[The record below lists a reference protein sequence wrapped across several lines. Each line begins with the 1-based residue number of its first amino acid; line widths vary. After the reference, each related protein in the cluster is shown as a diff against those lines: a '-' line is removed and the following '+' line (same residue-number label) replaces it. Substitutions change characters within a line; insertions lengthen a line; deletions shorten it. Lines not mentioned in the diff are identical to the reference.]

1 MTATGPGDA
10 PPRLRIGVDI
20 GGTFTDVILVD
31 DRGDVFEIGKVLTT
45 PADPADAVI
54 DGVRVLLETAGA
66 AARDVAQVVHG
77 TTLLTNALIERKGA
91 RTALITTRG
100 FRDALEIAREH
111 RYDMYDLF
119 IERPAPLV
127 PRRLR
132 YEVRERVL
140 EDGTVA
146 EPLDLEEAGRLIEA
160 LRRDDIE
167 AVAVC
172 FLHSY
177 RAPAHERA
185 VGDLIRR
192 TAPRLACAL
201 SHEVV
206 PEIREYERTSTT
218 VANVYIQGLAARYL
232 ARLEERL
239 HAIEV
244 RGPLFVMQS
253 TGGICSVETASRFP
267 IRVVESGPAAGA
279 LGAAYHGALAG
290 RPDLLSFDM
299 GGTTAKACLVEGGE
313 PLNAPEFEVARVYR
327 FKRGSG
333 FPIKVPAIEMI
344 EIGAG
349 GGSLARVDRLGLLT
363 VGPDS
368 AGADPGP
375 ACYGRGGTEPTVTD
389 ADLVLGYLDP
399 EFFLGGQLRLDREA
413 ARRAIEE
420 RVARPLGLDAVEAAW
435 GIHQVV
441 NENMASAVRV
451 HAVERGKDIRRFP
464 LFAFGGAGPVHAHRV
479 ARILR
484 CATVVCPLG
493 AGVAS
498 AMGFLV
504 APLVFDFVRTVRSG
518 LEAMDWPAARAAVG
532 EMEADG
538 RRLLSTT
545 VREDR
550 IGFRRWADMRYR
562 GQGHEIRVPLPD
574 APLEPGS
581 ESALRAAF
589 ERAYAAIY
597 GHTAPGVPVDVVSW
611 RVAAY
616 GPRPDLRLPGAADG
630 GGRSAGVDDI
640 VAGESG
646 VSRSTGAES
655 ALKARRSV
663 YLVEERGFAEVPVY
677 DRYRL
682 SPGDRFAG
690 PAIVEERESTV
701 VVGPAAWAQ
710 VDAWLNLVIEDT
722 PREAPAAS

>member
-1 MTATGPGDA
+1 MTAAA
-10 PPRLRIGVDI
+10 PDGAASQLRIGVDI
-20 GGTFTDVILVD
+20 GGTFTDLIVVND
-31 DRGDVFEIGKVLTT
+31 TGVFEIVKVLTT
-45 PADPADAVI
+45 PEDPADAVI
-54 DGVRVLLETAGA
+54 VGVTGLLEAAGVP
-66 AARDVAQVVHG
+66 ARDVAQVVHG

-119 IERPAPLV
+119 IGRPAPLV
-127 PRRLR
+127 PRYLR
-132 YEVRERVL
+132 YELRERVL

-146 EPLDLEEAGRLIEA
+146 EPLDLEEARRLVET
-160 LRRDDIE
+160 LRREDIE

-185 VGDLIRR
+185 VGELIR
-192 TAPRLACAL
+192 TDAPQLACAL

-218 VANVYIQGLAARYL
+218 VANVYIQGLAAQYL

-239 HAIEV
+239 KAMDV
-244 RGPLFVMQS
+244 RGPLFIMQS
-253 TGGICSVETASRFP
+253 TGGICSVETASRLP

-279 LGAAYHGALAG
+279 LGAAHHGKLAG

-299 GGTTAKACLVEGGE
+299 GGTTAKACLIEGGE
-313 PLNAPEFEVARVYR
+313 PLTAREFEVARVYR
-327 FKRGSG
+327 FTRGSG
-333 FPIKVPAIEMI
+333 LPIKVPAIEMI

-375 ACYGRGGTEPTVTD
+375 ACYGRGGAEPAVTD
-389 ADLVLGYLDP
+389 ADLLLGYLDP
-399 EFFLGGQLRLDREA
+399 EFFLGGRLRLDREA

-420 RVARPLGLDAVEAAW
+420 RVAGPLGLDPVLAAW

-484 CATVVCPLG
+484 CPTVVCPLG

-504 APLVFDFVRTVRSG
+504 APLVFDFVRSANG
-518 LEAMDWPAARAAVG
+518 ALEAMEWSVARAAMD
-532 EMEADG
+532 EMEEEG
-538 RRLLSTT
+538 RRLLSAT
-545 VREDR
+545 VRADE

-562 GQGHEIRVPLPD
+562 GQGYEVRVPMPD
-574 APLEPGS
+574 VPLAPGAETV
-581 ESALRAAF
+581 LRDAF

-597 GHTAPGVPVDVVSW
+597 GHTAPDVPVDVVSW
-611 RVAAY
+611 RVAAH
-616 GPRPDLRLPGAADG
+616 GPRPALGLTEASGGDAVSGAAAGDG
-630 GGRSAGVDDI
+630 PEG
-640 VAGESG
+640 
-646 VSRSTGAES
+646 
-655 ALKARRSV
+655 ALKTRRPV
-663 YLVEERGFAEVPVY
+663 YLPERNGFVEAPVY

-682 SPGDRFAG
+682 ASGDTFAG

-701 VVGPAAWAQ
+701 VVGLNAR
-710 VDAWLNLVIEDT
+710 VRMDAWRNLVIEDT
-722 PREAPAAS
+722 

>member
-1 MTATGPGDA
+1 MTGAF
-10 PPRLRIGVDI
+10 RLGVDI
-20 GGTFTDVILVD
+20 GGTFTDLILLD
-31 DRGDVFEIGKVLTT
+31 DAGTVFQVGKVLTA
-45 PADPADAVI
+45 PADPAGAATDGARALLDAAGI
-54 DGVRVLLETAGA
+54 DAGA
-66 AARDVAQVVHG
+66 VSQVVHG

-119 IERPAPLV
+119 MERPAPLV
-127 PRRLR
+127 PRHRRFELD
-132 YEVRERVL
+132 ERVL
-140 EDGTVA
+140 EDGA
-146 EPLDLEEAGRLIEA
+146 AIKPLDLEEARRLVET
-160 LRRDDIE
+160 LHRDDIE

-185 VGDLIRR
+185 VGELLRAG
-192 TAPRLACAL
+192 APRCAVAL

-218 VANVYIQGLAARYL
+218 VANVYIQGLASRYL
-232 ARLEERL
+232 SRLEERL
-239 HAIEV
+239 EAMGIG
-244 RGPLFVMQS
+244 GPLFIMQS
-253 TGGICSVETASRFP
+253 TGGISSVETACRFP

-279 LGAAYHGALAG
+279 LAAAHYGTLAG

-299 GGTTAKACLVEGGE
+299 GGTTAKACLIEGGE
-313 PLNAPEFEVARVYR
+313 PLTAPEFEVARVYR

-333 FPIKVPAIEMI
+333 LPIKVPAIEMI

-349 GGSLARVDRLGLLT
+349 GGSLAHVDRLGLLK

-375 ACYGRGGTEPTVTD
+375 ACYGRRGTEPTVTD
-389 ADLVLGYLDP
+389 ADLILGYLDP
-399 EFFLGGQLRLDREA
+399 EFFLGGRLRLDREA

-420 RVARPLGLDAVEAAW
+420 RVAGPLRLDAVQAAW

-441 NENMASAVRV
+441 NENMASAVRM
-451 HAVERGKDIRRFP
+451 HAVERGKDVRRFP

-484 CATVVCPLG
+484 CRTVVCPLG
-493 AGVAS
+493 AGVTS

-504 APLVFDFVRTVRSG
+504 APLVFDFVRTLHSG
-518 LEAMDWPAARAAVG
+518 LEWVDWTAVRDAAR
-532 EMEADG
+532 EMEHEG
-538 RRLLSTT
+538 RRVLART
-545 VREDR
+545 VREDD

-574 APLEPGS
+574 GALGPGS
-581 ESALRAAF
+581 EAGLRAAF

-597 GHTAPGVPVDVVSW
+597 GHTAPGVGVDVVNW

-616 GPRPDLRLPGAADG
+616 GPRPVLRRAPEAPGAPSPEA
-630 GGRSAGVDDI
+630 
-640 VAGESG
+640 
-646 VSRSTGAES
+646 
-655 ALKARRSV
+655 ALKTRRAA
-663 YLVEERGFAEVPVY
+663 YLPERKGFAEVPVY

-682 SPGDRFAG
+682 APGHELRG

-701 VVGPAAWAQ
+701 VVGPNARVW
-710 VDAWLNLVIEDT
+710 VDAWRSLVIEDG
-722 PREAPAAS
+722 PSAPVSAP

>member
-1 MTATGPGDA
+1 MPAT
-10 PPRLRIGVDI
+10 LRIGVDI
-20 GGTFTDVILVD
+20 GGTFTDLILLD
-31 DRGDVFEIGKVLTT
+31 DLGTVFQVGKVLTT
-45 PADPADAVI
+45 PADPAGAVVQ
-54 DGVRVLLETAGA
+54 GVRDLLEAAGA
-66 AARDVAQVVHG
+66 AARDVSAVVHG
-77 TTLLTNALIERKGA
+77 TTLLTNALIERTGA

-127 PRRLR
+127 PRYLR
-132 YEVRERVL
+132 YELGERVL
-140 EDGTVA
+140 EDGTVEA
-146 EPLDLEEAGRLIEA
+146 APDLEEVRRLVET
-160 LRRDDIE
+160 LRREHID

-177 RAPAHERA
+177 RAPAHEQT
-185 VGDLIRR
+185 VGRLIR
-192 TAPRLACAL
+192 TAAPEWACAL

-218 VANVYIQGLAARYL
+218 AANVYIQGLAARYL
-232 ARLEERL
+232 SRLEERL
-239 HAIEV
+239 EGMGIG
-244 RGPLFVMQS
+244 GPLFIMQS

-279 LGAAYHGALAG
+279 LAAAHHGALAG

-313 PLNAPEFEVARVYR
+313 PLTAPEFEVARVYR

-333 FPIKVPAIEMI
+333 LPIKVPAIEMI

-349 GGSLARVDRLGLLT
+349 GGSVARVSSLGLLT

-375 ACYGRGGTEPTVTD
+375 ACYGRGGTEPAVTD

-399 EFFLGGQLRLDREA
+399 EFFLGGRLRLDGEA

-420 RVARPLGLDAVEAAW
+420 RVAGPLGLDPVQAAW

-484 CATVVCPLG
+484 CSTVVCPLG
-493 AGVAS
+493 AGVVS

-504 APLVFDFVRTVRSG
+504 APLVFDFVRTLPTGVESI
-518 LEAMDWPAARAAVG
+518 DWTAVRAAVG
-532 EMEADG
+532 EMEQEG
-538 RRLLSTT
+538 RRILSTT
-545 VREDR
+545 VADDQ
-550 IGFRRWADMRYR
+550 IGFRRRADMRYR
-562 GQGHEIRVPLPD
+562 GQGHEIRVPLPQV
-574 APLEPGS
+574 PLGPGA
-581 ESALRAAF
+581 EAALRDAF

-597 GHTAPGVPVDVVSW
+597 GHTAPDVAVDVVSW
-611 RVAAY
+611 RVAAH
-616 GPRPDLRLPGAADG
+616 GPKPTLRLPAETGGPAASDSG
-630 GGRSAGVDDI
+630 DPSA
-640 VAGESG
+640 
-646 VSRSTGAES
+646 
-655 ALKARRSV
+655 ALKTRRPA
-663 YLVEERGFAEVPVY
+663 YLPERSGFAEVPVY

-682 SPGDRFAG
+682 APGHEFAG

-701 VVGPAAWAQ
+701 VVGP
-710 VDAWLNLVIEDT
+710 DARARIDNWLNLVIEDT
-722 PREAPAAS
+722 GRAATMKSKSAS

>member
-1 MTATGPGDA
+1 MTAAA
-10 PPRLRIGVDI
+10 PDGAAPRLRIGVDI
-20 GGTFTDVILVD
+20 GGTFTDLIVVNDGGGL
-31 DRGDVFEIGKVLTT
+31 FEIAKVLTT
-45 PADPADAVI
+45 PEDPADAVI
-54 DGVRVLLETAGA
+54 DGVAGLLEAAGVP
-66 AARDVAQVVHG
+66 ARDVAQVVHG

-119 IERPAPLV
+119 IARPAPLV
-127 PRRLR
+127 PRYLR
-132 YEVRERVL
+132 YELRERVL

-146 EPLDLEEAGRLIEA
+146 EPLDLEEARRLVDT
-160 LRRDDIE
+160 LRREHIE

-177 RAPAHERA
+177 RAPAHERTI
-185 VGDLIRR
+185 GDLIR
-192 TAPRLACAL
+192 TDAPQLTCAL

-218 VANVYIQGLAARYL
+218 VANVYIQGLAAQYM
-232 ARLEERL
+232 ARLDERL
-239 HAIEV
+239 KTMDI
-244 RGPLFVMQS
+244 RGPLFIMQS
-253 TGGICSVETASRFP
+253 TGGICSVETASRLP

-279 LGAAYHGALAG
+279 LGAAHHGKLAG

-299 GGTTAKACLVEGGE
+299 GGTTAKACLIEGGE
-313 PLNAPEFEVARVYR
+313 PLTAPEFEVARVYR
-327 FKRGSG
+327 STRGSG
-333 FPIKVPAIEMI
+333 LPIKVPAIEMI

-349 GGSLARVDRLGLLT
+349 GGSLARVTRLGLLT

-399 EFFLGGQLRLDREA
+399 EFFLGGRLRLDREA

-420 RVARPLGLDAVEAAW
+420 RVAGPLGLDPVQAAW

-484 CATVVCPLG
+484 CPTVVCPLG

-504 APLVFDFVRTVRSG
+504 APLVFDFVRSAHSA
-518 LEAMDWPAARAAVG
+518 LEAIDWSAVRAAIG
-532 EMEADG
+532 EMEEEG
-538 RRLLSTT
+538 RRLLSAT
-545 VREDR
+545 VRSDEV
-550 IGFRRWADMRYR
+550 GFRRWADMRYR
-562 GQGHEIRVPLPD
+562 GQGYEVRVPMPD
-574 APLEPGS
+574 APLAPGA
-581 ESALRAAF
+581 EAVLRDAF

-597 GHTAPGVPVDVVSW
+597 GHSAPDVPVDVVSW
-611 RVAAY
+611 RVAAH
-616 GPRPDLRLPGAADG
+616 GPRPALSLSQATGGGVAAGRTSDGDGADG
-630 GGRSAGVDDI
+630 
-640 VAGESG
+640 
-646 VSRSTGAES
+646 
-655 ALKARRSV
+655 ALKTRRSV
-663 YLVEERGFAEVPVY
+663 YLPERNGFSEVPVY

-682 SPGDRFAG
+682 ASGDEFAG

-701 VVGPAAWAQ
+701 VVGPNAR
-710 VDAWLNLVIEDT
+710 VRMDAWRNLVLEDT
-722 PREAPAAS
+722 

>member
-1 MTATGPGDA
+1 MIQTL
-10 PPRLRIGVDI
+10 RLGVDI
-20 GGTFTDVILVD
+20 GGTFTDLILLD
-31 DRGDVFEIGKVLTT
+31 DAGTILQVGKVLTT
-45 PADPADAVI
+45 PADPADAVTQ
-54 DGVRVLLETAGA
+54 GVRDLLEAAGVR
-66 AARDVAQVVHG
+66 ARAVSQIVHG

-100 FRDALEIAREH
+100 FRDTLEIAREH

-119 IERPAPLV
+119 MERPAPLV
-127 PRRLR
+127 PRHRR
-132 YEVRERVL
+132 YELDERVL
-140 EDGTVA
+140 DDGTVVKA
-146 EPLDLEEAGRLIEA
+146 VDLEEARRLVDA
-160 LRRDDIE
+160 LRAEDIE

-185 VGDLIRR
+185 VGDLLR
-192 TAPRLACAL
+192 AGEPPWACAL

-218 VANVYIQGLAARYL
+218 VANVYIQGLASRYL
-232 ARLEERL
+232 SRLEERL
-239 HAIEV
+239 ESMGV
-244 RGPLFVMQS
+244 GGPLFIMQS
-253 TGGICSVETASRFP
+253 TGGICSIETACRFP

-279 LGAAYHGALAG
+279 LAAAHHGMLAG

-299 GGTTAKACLVEGGE
+299 GGTTAKACLIEGGE
-313 PLNAPEFEVARVYR
+313 PLTAPEFEVARVYR

-333 FPIKVPAIEMI
+333 LPIKVPAIEMI

-375 ACYGRGGTEPTVTD
+375 ACYGRGGAEPTVTD

-399 EFFLGGQLRLDREA
+399 DFFLGGRMRLDRDA

-420 RVARPLGLDAVEAAW
+420 RVAGPLGLDAVRAAW

-451 HAVERGKDIRRFP
+451 HAVERGKDVRRFP

-484 CATVVCPLG
+484 CRTVVCPLG
-493 AGVAS
+493 AGVTS

-504 APLVFDFVRTVRSG
+504 APLVFDFVRTLQNG
-518 LEAMDWPAARAAVG
+518 LESVDWPAVHAALR
-532 EMEADG
+532 EMEHEG
-538 RRLLSTT
+538 RRILART
-545 VREDR
+545 VRDDD
-550 IGFRRWADMRYR
+550 IAFRRWADMRYR
-562 GQGHEIRVPLPD
+562 GQGHEIRVALPD
-574 APLEPGS
+574 DSLGPGS
-581 ESALRAAF
+581 ERALRDAF
-589 ERAYAAIY
+589 ERDYAAIY
-597 GHTAPGVPVDVVSW
+597 GHTAPGVAVDVVSW

-616 GPRPDLRLPGAADG
+616 GPRPLVRLRAIGATQETVASGAGAGRAAGGPAASDAPDL
-630 GGRSAGVDDI
+630 SA
-640 VAGESG
+640 
-646 VSRSTGAES
+646 
-655 ALKARRSV
+655 ALKTRRAA
-663 YLVEERGFAEVPVY
+663 YLPERDGFDEVPVY

-682 SPGDRFAG
+682 VPDHVFRG
-690 PAIVEERESTV
+690 PAIIEERESTV
-701 VVGPAAWAQ
+701 VVGPDARAW
-710 VDAWLNLVIEDT
+710 VDAWLNLVIEDGV
-722 PREAPAAS
+722 PAVQAAP

>member
-1 MTATGPGDA
+1 MPAT
-10 PPRLRIGVDI
+10 LRIGVDI
-20 GGTFTDVILVD
+20 GGTFTDLILVD
-31 DRGDVFEIGKVLTT
+31 DLGTVFQIGKVLTT
-45 PADPADAVI
+45 PADPAGAVAQ
-54 DGVRVLLETAGA
+54 GVRDLLEA
-66 AARDVAQVVHG
+66 ADAEARDVGQVVHG

-91 RTALITTRG
+91 RTALVTTRG

-127 PRRLR
+127 PRHLR
-132 YEVRERVL
+132 HELRERVL

-146 EPLDLEEAGRLIEA
+146 EALDLDEARRLVDA
-160 LRRDDIE
+160 LRREDVE

-185 VGDLIRR
+185 VGDLIRSA
-192 TAPRLACAL
+192 APALACAL

-232 ARLEERL
+232 TRLAERLEAME
-239 HAIEV
+239 IG
-244 RGPLFVMQS
+244 GPLFIMQS
-253 TGGICSVETASRFP
+253 TGGICSVETACRFP

-279 LGAAYHGALAG
+279 LAAAHHAALAR

-313 PLNAPEFEVARVYR
+313 PLTAREFEVARVYR

-333 FPIKVPAIEMI
+333 LPIKVPAIEMI

-349 GGSLARVDRLGLLT
+349 GGSLARVSSLGLLT
-363 VGPDS
+363 VGPES
-368 AGADPGP
+368 AGAEPGP

-399 EFFLGGQLRLDREA
+399 EFFLGGRLRLDREA

-420 RVARPLGLDAVEAAW
+420 RVAGPLGLDPVQAAW

-504 APLVFDFVRTVRSG
+504 APPVFDFVRTLPSG
-518 LEAMDWPAARAAVG
+518 VESIDWAAVRAALS
-532 EMEADG
+532 EMEQEG
-538 RRLLSTT
+538 RRILSTT
-545 VREDR
+545 VREDQ

-574 APLEPGS
+574 AAFGPGAEP
-581 ESALRAAF
+581 ALRAAF

-597 GHTAPGVPVDVVSW
+597 AHTAPEVPVDVVSW
-611 RVAAY
+611 RVAAH
-616 GPRPDLRLPGAADG
+616 GPKPSLRLPAAG
-630 GGRSAGVDDI
+630 GQTARDA
-640 VAGESG
+640 ANPA
-646 VSRSTGAES
+646 T
-655 ALKARRSV
+655 ALKTRRAA
-663 YLVEERGFAEVPVY
+663 YFPERHGFAEVPVY

-682 SPGDRFAG
+682 APGCEFPG
-690 PAIVEERESTV
+690 PAVVEERESTV
-701 VVGPAAWAQ
+701 VVGPDARVW
-710 VDAWLNLVIEDT
+710 VDAWRNLVIEDAA
-722 PREAPAAS
+722 RGAPGVS

>member
-1 MTATGPGDA
+1 MTAA
-10 PPRLRIGVDI
+10 LRIGVDI
-20 GGTFTDVILVD
+20 GGTFTDLILID
-31 DRGDVFEIGKVLTT
+31 DAGTVFHVGKVLTT
-45 PADPADAVI
+45 PADPADAVETGMRSLL
-54 DGVRVLLETAGA
+54 DAAGLPARAVR
-66 AARDVAQVVHG
+66 QVVHG
-77 TTLLTNALIERKGA
+77 TTMLTNALIERKGA

-119 IERPAPLV
+119 MERPAPLV
-127 PRRLR
+127 PRHRR
-132 YEVRERVL
+132 YEVDERVL
-140 EDGTVA
+140 EDGTVVR
-146 EPLDLEEAGRLIEA
+146 PLDLEEARRLVDRLHRENV
-160 LRRDDIE
+160 E

-172 FLHSY
+172 LVHSY

-185 VGDLIRR
+185 VGDLLRAGAER
-192 TAPRLACAL
+192 WACAL

-218 VANVYIQGLAARYL
+218 VANVYIQGFASRYL
-232 ARLEERL
+232 SRLEERL
-239 HAIEV
+239 EAMGIG
-244 RGPLFVMQS
+244 GPLFIMQS
-253 TGGICSVETASRFP
+253 TGGICSVETACRFP
-267 IRVVESGPAAGA
+267 IRIVESGPAAGA
-279 LGAAYHGALAG
+279 LAAAHLGMLAG

-299 GGTTAKACLVEGGE
+299 GGTTAKACLIEGSE
-313 PLNAPEFEVARVYR
+313 PLTAPEFEVARVYR

-333 FPIKVPAIEMI
+333 LPIKVPAIEMI

-375 ACYGRGGTEPTVTD
+375 ACYGRGGTGPTVTD

-399 EFFLGGQLRLDREA
+399 EFFLGGRLRLDRDA

-420 RVARPLGLDAVEAAW
+420 HVAGPLRLDLVQAAW

-451 HAVERGKDIRRFP
+451 HAVERGKDVRRFP
-464 LFAFGGAGPVHAHRV
+464 LFAFGGAGPGHAHRV

-498 AMGFLV
+498 AMGFLA
-504 APLVFDFVRTVRSG
+504 APLVFDFVRTLHCG
-518 LEAMDWPAARAAVG
+518 LESVEWTAVDSAMS
-532 EMEADG
+532 EMEQEG
-538 RRLLSTT
+538 RRILGRT
-545 VREDR
+545 VREDE

-562 GQGHEIRVPLPD
+562 GQGHEIRVALQD
-574 APLEPGS
+574 GALGPGS
-581 ESALRAAF
+581 EPGLRDAF
-589 ERAYAAIY
+589 ERAYASIY
-597 GHTAPGVPVDVVSW
+597 GHTAASVPVDVVAW

-616 GPRPDLRLPGAADG
+616 GPRPVLRLQAAG
-630 GGRSAGVDDI
+630 GGSPA
-640 VAGESG
+640 VA
-646 VSRSTGAES
+646 THPES
-655 ALKARRSV
+655 ALKTRRAA
-663 YLVEERGFAEVPVY
+663 YLPERRGFAEIPVY

-682 SPGDRFAG
+682 APGHEFRG

-701 VVGPAAWAQ
+701 VVTPDSRVW
-710 VDAWLNLVIEDT
+710 VDAWLNLVIEDE
-722 PREAPAAS
+722 RPAARGAS

>member
-1 MTATGPGDA
+1 MTAGESGGA
-10 PPRLRIGVDI
+10 RLRIGVDI
-20 GGTFTDVILVD
+20 GGTFTDLILLD
-31 DRGDVFEIGKVLTT
+31 DAGGVFQIGKVLTT
-45 PADPADAVI
+45 TADPADGVI
-54 DGVRVLLETAGA
+54 DGVRGLLEAAGVPA
-66 AARDVAQVVHG
+66 AAVAQLVHG

-127 PRRLR
+127 PRYLR
-132 YEVRERVL
+132 YELRERVL
-140 EDGTVA
+140 EDGTVEEA
-146 EPLDLEEAGRLIEA
+146 LDLEEARRLVET
-160 LRRDDIE
+160 LRRDE
-167 AVAVC
+167 VQAVAVC

-185 VGDLIRR
+185 VGDLIR
-192 TAPRLACAL
+192 TGAPRLACAL

-218 VANVYIQGLAARYL
+218 VANVYIQDLAARYL

-239 HAIEV
+239 RAMDV
-244 RGPLFVMQS
+244 RAPLFVMQS
-253 TGGICSVETASRFP
+253 TGGICSVETASRLP

-279 LGAAYHGALAG
+279 LGAAYFGKLAG

-313 PLNAPEFEVARVYR
+313 PLTAPEFEVARVYR

-333 FPIKVPAIEMI
+333 LPIKVPAIEMI

-349 GGSLARVDRLGLLT
+349 GGSLARVNRLGLLT

-375 ACYGRGGTEPTVTD
+375 ACYGRGGREPTVTD

-399 EFFLGGQLRLDREA
+399 EFFLGGRLRLDREA
-413 ARRAIEE
+413 ARRTIEE
-420 RVARPLGLDAVEAAW
+420 RVAGPLGLDTVQAAW

-484 CATVVCPLG
+484 CATIVCPLG

-504 APLVFDFVRTVRSG
+504 APLVFDFVRTVRGG
-518 LEAMDWPAARAAVG
+518 LEAMDWAAAAAAVG
-532 EMEADG
+532 EMEEEG
-538 RRLLSTT
+538 RRLLSAT
-545 VREDR
+545 VRGDE

-562 GQGHEIRVPLPD
+562 GQGYEVRVPLPD
-574 APLEPGS
+574 APLEPGGAA
-581 ESALRAAF
+581 ALRDAF

-597 GHTAPGVPVDVVSW
+597 GHTAPGVPVDVVGW

-616 GPRPDLRLPGAADG
+616 GPKPVLPSYGAGAPTA
-630 GGRSAGVDDI
+630 GRSPG
-640 VAGESG
+640 GSG
-646 VSRSTGAES
+646 
-655 ALKARRSV
+655 ALKTRRAI
-663 YLVEERGFAEVPVY
+663 YLPEHRGFADAPVY

-682 SPGDRFAG
+682 VPGDEFAG
-690 PAIVEERESTV
+690 PAVVEERESTV
-701 VVGPAAWAQ
+701 VVGP
-710 VDAWLNLVIEDT
+710 DARVRMDGWLNLVIEDAG
-722 PREAPAAS
+722 RPAAS

>member
-1 MTATGPGDA
+1 MISSDGA
-10 PPRLRIGVDI
+10 PSLRIGVDI
-20 GGTFTDVILVD
+20 GGTFTDLILLD
-31 DRGDVFEIGKVLTT
+31 DRGTAFQIGKVLTT
-45 PADPADAVI
+45 PADPAGAVTQ
-54 DGVRVLLETAGA
+54 GVRDLLQAAGLPA
-66 AARDVAQVVHG
+66 SAVGQIVHG

-127 PRRLR
+127 PRHRR
-132 YEVRERVL
+132 YEVAERVL
-140 EDGTVA
+140 EDGTVV
-146 EPLDLEEAGRLIEA
+146 EPLDLDEVRRLVET
-160 LRRDDIE
+160 LRRDDVD

-185 VGDLIRR
+185 AGELIRAA
-192 TAPRLACAL
+192 APAWDCAL

-218 VANVYIQGLAARYL
+218 VANVYIQGLASRYL
-232 ARLEERL
+232 SRLQERLE
-239 HAIEV
+239 AMGV
-244 RGPLFVMQS
+244 AGPLFIMQS
-253 TGGICSVETASRFP
+253 TGGISSVETARRFP

-279 LGAAYHGALAG
+279 LAAAHHGMLAG
-290 RPDLLSFDM
+290 RADLLSFDM

-313 PLNAPEFEVARVYR
+313 PLTAPEFEVARVYR

-333 FPIKVPAIEMI
+333 LPIKVPAIEMI

-368 AGADPGP
+368 AGAEPGP

-399 EFFLGGQLRLDREA
+399 EFFLGGRLRLDRRA
-413 ARRAIEE
+413 ALAAIEE
-420 RVARPLGLDAVEAAW
+420 RVAGPLGLDPVQAAW

-493 AGVAS
+493 AGVAA

-504 APLVFDFVRTVRSG
+504 APLVFDFVRTLHAR
-518 LEAMDWPAARAAVG
+518 LEAVEWGAVRAAVA
-532 EMEADG
+532 EMEDEG
-538 RRLLSTT
+538 RRILSTT
-545 VREDR
+545 LPPEQVT
-550 IGFRRWADMRYR
+550 FRRWADMRYR
-562 GQGHEIRVPLPD
+562 GQGHEIRVPLS
-574 APLEPGS
+574 AGGLGPGS
-581 ESALRAAF
+581 EAALRTAF
-589 ERAYAAIY
+589 EQAYTAIY
-597 GHTAPGVPVDVVSW
+597 GHSAPDVPVDVVSW
-611 RVAAY
+611 RLAAQ
-616 GPRPDLRLPGAADG
+616 GPRPALRLPGG
-630 GGRSAGVDDI
+630 
-640 VAGESG
+640 
-646 VSRSTGAES
+646 TGAGRGAGPEP
-655 ALKARRSV
+655 ALKTRRPA
-663 YLVEERGFAEVPVY
+663 YLPERGGYAEVAVY

-682 SPGDRFAG
+682 APGDAFDG
-690 PAIVEERESTV
+690 PAIVEERESTA
-701 VVGPAAWAQ
+701 VVGPDARAR
-710 VDAWLNLVIEDT
+710 VDDWQNLVIEDAERR
-722 PREAPAAS
+722 P

>member
-1 MTATGPGDA
+1 MPAS
-10 PPRLRIGVDI
+10 LRIGVDI
-20 GGTFTDVILVD
+20 GGTFTDLILLD
-31 DRGDVFEIGKVLTT
+31 DEGAVFQVGKVLTT
-45 PADPADAVI
+45 PADPAGAVAH
-54 DGVRVLLETAGA
+54 GVRDLLETAGA
-66 AARDVAQVVHG
+66 AARDVRQVVHG

-127 PRRLR
+127 PRHLR
-132 YEVRERVL
+132 YELGERVL

-146 EPLDLEEAGRLIEA
+146 EALDLGEARRLVET
-160 LRRDDIE
+160 LRREDIE

-185 VGDLIRR
+185 VGDLIRAD
-192 TAPRLACAL
+192 APRWACAL

-218 VANVYIQGLAARYL
+218 AANVYIQGLAARYHSRL
-232 ARLEERL
+232 QERLEAME
-239 HAIEV
+239 IG
-244 RGPLFVMQS
+244 GPLFIMQS
-253 TGGICSVETASRFP
+253 TGGICSVETACRLP
-267 IRVVESGPAAGA
+267 IRIVESGPAAGA
-279 LGAAYHGALAG
+279 LAAAHHGTLAG

-299 GGTTAKACLVEGGE
+299 GGTTAKACLVEEGE
-313 PLNAPEFEVARVYR
+313 PLTAPEFEVARVYR
-327 FKRGSG
+327 FTRGSG
-333 FPIKVPAIEMI
+333 LPIKVPAIEMI

-349 GGSLARVDRLGLLT
+349 GGSLARVDGLGLLT

-389 ADLVLGYLDP
+389 ADLALGYLDP
-399 EFFLGGQLRLDREA
+399 EFFLGGRLRLDRHA
-413 ARRAIEE
+413 ALRAIEE
-420 RVARPLGLDAVEAAW
+420 RVAGPLRLDPVQAAW

-484 CATVVCPLG
+484 CHTIVCPLG
-493 AGVAS
+493 AGVAA

-504 APLVFDFVRTVRSG
+504 APLVFDFVRTVHSG
-518 LEAMDWPAARAAVG
+518 LESVDWAAVRAAVT
-532 EMEADG
+532 EMEQEG
-538 RRLLSTT
+538 RRILSTT
-545 VREDR
+545 VREDQ

-574 APLEPGS
+574 RSLGPGGEP
-581 ESALRAAF
+581 ALREAF

-597 GHTAPGVPVDVVSW
+597 GHTAPDVPVDVVSW
-611 RVAAY
+611 RIAAH
-616 GPRPDLRLPGAADG
+616 GPKPALRLPVASAPDSAAASD
-630 GGRSAGVDDI
+630 
-640 VAGESG
+640 VAGPG
-646 VSRSTGAES
+646 S
-655 ALKARRSV
+655 ALKGRRAA
-663 YLVEERGFAEVPVY
+663 YLPEHNGFAQVPVY

-682 SPGDRFAG
+682 TPGHGFPG

-701 VVGPAAWAQ
+701 VVGPHARVR
-710 VDAWLNLVIEDT
+710 VDDWLNLVIDDA
-722 PREAPAAS
+722 APASISRRPASPPPGGPPAAPGAS

>member
-1 MTATGPGDA
+1 MTAAASDGAA
-10 PPRLRIGVDI
+10 PQLRIGVDI
-20 GGTFTDVILVD
+20 GGTFTDLILVSD
-31 DRGDVFEIGKVLTT
+31 SGGVFEIAKVLTT
-45 PADPADAVI
+45 PEDPADAVI
-54 DGVRVLLETAGA
+54 DGVAGLLGA
-66 AARDVAQVVHG
+66 AGLPARDVAQVVHG

-119 IERPAPLV
+119 IARPAPLV
-127 PRRLR
+127 PRYLR
-132 YEVRERVL
+132 YELRERVL

-146 EPLDLEEAGRLIEA
+146 EPLDLEEARRLMET
-160 LRRDDIE
+160 LRREHIE

-185 VGDLIRR
+185 VGDLLR
-192 TAPRLACAL
+192 TDAPQLTCAL
-201 SHEVV
+201 SHEIV

-218 VANVYIQGLAARYL
+218 VANVYIQGLAAQYL
-232 ARLEERL
+232 ARLDERL
-239 HAIEV
+239 KAMDV

-253 TGGICSVETASRFP
+253 TGGICSVETASRLP

-279 LGAAYHGALAG
+279 LGAAHHGKLAG
-290 RPDLLSFDM
+290 RPDLVSFDM
-299 GGTTAKACLVEGGE
+299 GGTTAKACLIEGGE
-313 PLNAPEFEVARVYR
+313 PLTAPEFEVARVYR
-327 FKRGSG
+327 FTRGSG
-333 FPIKVPAIEMI
+333 LPIKVPAIEMI

-349 GGSLARVDRLGLLT
+349 GGSLARVTRLGLLT

-375 ACYGRGGTEPTVTD
+375 ACYGRGGAEPTVTD
-389 ADLVLGYLDP
+389 ADLLLGYLDP
-399 EFFLGGQLRLDREA
+399 EFFLGGRLRLDREA

-420 RVARPLGLDAVEAAW
+420 RVAGPLGLDPVQAAW

-484 CATVVCPLG
+484 CPTVVCPLG

-504 APLVFDFVRTVRSG
+504 APLVFDFVRSAHG
-518 LEAMDWPAARAAVG
+518 ALEAMDWSAVRAAMA
-532 EMEADG
+532 EMEEEG
-538 RRLLSTT
+538 RRLLYAT
-545 VREDR
+545 VRADE

-562 GQGHEIRVPLPD
+562 GQGYEVRVPLPD
-574 APLEPGS
+574 APLAPGA
-581 ESALRAAF
+581 EAVLRDAF
-589 ERAYAAIY
+589 ERTYAAIY
-597 GHTAPGVPVDVVSW
+597 GHIAPDVPVDLVSW
-611 RVAAY
+611 RVAAH
-616 GPRPDLRLPGAADG
+616 GPRPSLSLTQATGSAATVGTSAGDG
-630 GGRSAGVDDI
+630 GEG
-640 VAGESG
+640 
-646 VSRSTGAES
+646 
-655 ALKARRSV
+655 ALKTRRSV
-663 YLVEERGFAEVPVY
+663 YLPERNGFAEVPVY
-677 DRYRL
+677 NRYRL
-682 SPGDRFAG
+682 AAGDAFAG

-701 VVGPAAWAQ
+701 VVGPNAR
-710 VDAWLNLVIEDT
+710 VRMDAWRNLVIEDT
-722 PREAPAAS
+722 